1 MENER
6 VEMMWRI
13 SEEDI
18 DLRLAKHCV
27 FLLCIE
33 THEPDIRK

>member
-1 MENER
+1 MENEQ

-27 FLLCIE
+27 FVMY
-33 THEPDIRK
+33 